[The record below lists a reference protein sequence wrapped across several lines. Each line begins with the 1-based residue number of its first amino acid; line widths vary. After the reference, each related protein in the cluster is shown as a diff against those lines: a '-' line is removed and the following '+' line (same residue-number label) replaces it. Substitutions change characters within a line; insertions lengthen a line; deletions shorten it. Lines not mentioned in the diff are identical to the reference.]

1 MKTIRTVSELRQA
14 LVEPRRAGRRIGL
27 VPTMGALH
35 DGHLSLIRRARSDC
49 DVVVMSLFV
58 NPIQFNEQSDLAAYP
73 RDEHR
78 DAELAAGLGVDY
90 LFAPPVEEVY
100 PRGFATTVLVAGV
113 TETLEGA
120 YRGRAHFDGVTTV
133 VAKLFN
139 MVGPDVAYF
148 GQKDAQ
154 QAVAIRQFVRDLD
167 FPLRIVV
174 CPTVREPDGL
184 ALSSRNVHLSPADRA
199 RATSLHRA
207 LSAIAAAIDRGER
220 DPAEAI
226 ALGHK
231 KLAQAEIEPDYLE
244 IVSAETL
251 APATAIEGELLVLV
265 AARVGNTRLIDNQPI
280 STAPAAGNRRNRTAL
295 DRVSGGKQVPREAID
310 A

>member
-14 LVEPRRAGRRIGL
+14 LAGPKRAGRRIGL

-49 DVVVMSLFV
+49 EVVVMSLFV
-58 NPIQFNEQSDLAAYP
+58 NPTQFNEPSDLAAYP

-100 PRGFATTVLVAGV
+100 SRGFATTVVVAGV

-120 YRGRAHFDGVTTV
+120 HRGRAHFDGVATV

-154 QAVAIRQFVRDLD
+154 QAVMIRQFVRDLD

-207 LSAIAAAIDRGER
+207 LQAIEAAIDGGER
-220 DPAEAI
+220 DPAAVIAI
-226 ALGHK
+226 GRKELAL
-231 KLAQAEIEPDYLE
+231 AEIEPDYLE

-251 APATAIEGELLVLV
+251 APVTVIEGELLVLI
-265 AARVGNTRLIDNQPI
+265 AARVGHTRLIDNQAL
-280 STAPAAGNRRNRTAL
+280 STASAAGSQYFGR
-295 DRVSGGKQVPREAID
+295 Q
-310 A
+310 

>member
-14 LVEPRRAGRRIGL
+14 LAEPKRAGRRIGL

-49 DVVVMSLFV
+49 EVVVMSLFV
-58 NPIQFNEQSDLAAYP
+58 NPTQFNEQSDLAAYP

-100 PRGFATTVLVAGV
+100 SRGFATTVVVAGL

-120 YRGRAHFDGVTTV
+120 HRGRAHFDGVATV

-139 MVGPDVAYF
+139 VVGPDVAYF

-154 QAVAIRQFVRDLD
+154 QAVMIRQFVRDLD

-207 LSAIAAAIDRGER
+207 LQAIGAAIDGGER
-220 DPAEAI
+220 DPAAAI
-226 ALGHK
+226 AIGRK
-231 KLAQAEIEPDYLE
+231 ELAQAEIEPDYLE

-251 APATAIEGELLVLV
+251 APVTVIEGELLVLI
-265 AARVGNTRLIDNQPI
+265 AARVGHTRLIDNQPL
-280 STAPAAGNRRNRTAL
+280 STASAAGSQYFGR
-295 DRVSGGKQVPREAID
+295 Q
-310 A
+310 

>member
-14 LVEPRRAGRRIGL
+14 LAEPRRAGRRIGL

-58 NPIQFNEQSDLAAYP
+58 NPTQFNEQSDLAAYP
-73 RDEHR
+73 RDEHL

-90 LFAPPVEEVY
+90 LFAPPGGGGL
-100 PRGFATTVLVAGV
+100 PPGFATTVVVAGV

-120 YRGRAHFDGVTTV
+120 HRGRAHFDGVATV

-154 QAVAIRQFVRDLD
+154 QAVLIRRFVRDLD

-207 LSAIAAAIDRGER
+207 LRAIEAAIDGGER
-220 DPAEAI
+220 DPAAAI
-226 ALGHK
+226 AIGRK
-231 KLAQAEIEPDYLE
+231 ELAQAEIEPDYLE

-251 APATAIEGELLVLV
+251 APVTVIEGELLVLV
-265 AARVGNTRLIDNQPI
+265 AARVGHTRLIDNQPL
-280 STAPAAGNRRNRTAL
+280 STASAAGSKYPGR
-295 DRVSGGKQVPREAID
+295 Q
-310 A
+310 